1 MQAMTDPQ
9 TIYRD
14 VVLAHNRAPARWGRL
29 DEPTHRAD
37 GVNRS
42 CGDALHATVRVRDG
56 AIEDLRWDGESSAI
70 VVATASMLGDLVVG
84 APVERVAAL
93 REAMLA
99 MLAGAEPDPSLGAL
113 AALAG
118 LRDYKARHK
127 SALLPFATLLAALRG
142 EATTTTE

>member
-1 MQAMTDPQ
+1 MQAMNDPQ
-9 TIYRD
+9 SLYRD
-14 VVLAHNRAPARWGRL
+14 VVLAHNRAPRRWGRL
-29 DEPTHRAD
+29 DAATHHAE

-42 CGDALHATVRVRDG
+42 CGDALHASLRVHDG
-56 AIEDLRWDGESSAI
+56 LIDDLRWDGEASAI

-84 APVERVAAL
+84 AAPERVATL
-93 REAMLA
+93 RDAMQAMLS
-99 MLAGAEPDPSLGAL
+99 GADPAPALGPL

-142 EATTTTE
+142 EAVTTTE

>member
-9 TIYRD
+9 ALYRD

-29 DEPTHRAD
+29 AD
-37 GVNRS
+37 ASHDAEGVNRS
-42 CGDALHATVRVRDG
+42 CGDTLHATLRMRDG
-56 AIEDLRWDGESSAI
+56 VIEDLGWDGEASAI

-84 APVERVAAL
+84 GPAERVAAL
-93 REAMLA
+93 RDSMLA
-99 MLAGAEPDPSLGAL
+99 MLGGADPDPALGAL

-142 EATTTTE
+142 EATATTE